1 MSRSRV
7 VGLASILL
15 VTAIVVL
22 LPTLAETAASGSR
35 PTAHTTT
42 KPIATKS
49 AQTTQ
54 RRPTTPP
61 IGTQLE
67 ELRGSNTVSGDSL
80 VAGSLSGWLA
90 VRAASSHSVNPA
102 TGSSTSTTTRGTGGS
117 RLPAGGRLSKVSC
130 RSAAFCL
137 AIGSY
142 GEADSGSR
150 PLVLLVDH
158 TDISVMSVP
167 SPRHWFGAA
176 LDGISCPSPGFCV
189 AVGDLFQRGDSA
201 SRPFAETLRAGSWTI
216 DSLPNTGDTSSLASI
231 SCVSQSFCVAVGTRD
246 QGNTTM
252 IETLDN
258 DRWTVASGVDFAGP
272 KPSLT
277 AVACTSSS
285 FCLAA
290 GWYTN
295 NAGNIAESW
304 NGRIWTRSIPPGA
317 GSTLA
322 YIDDVSC
329 FAPRS
334 CVAVGDFP
342 NAERYIDGFWSALPS
357 KTADYLSG
365 VSCSGPSFCMT
376 TGAHGVQP
384 QAVAGQFRNGT
395 WHLAQIPSDGELIG
409 GTSVSCSSLTQC
421 LVIGDGHAGA
431 IPLVDIFNGTM
442 WSVLSG

>member
-1 MSRSRV
+1 MDRRF
-7 VGLASILL
+7 GRRL
-15 VTAIVVL
+15 
-22 LPTLAETAASGSR
+22 
-35 PTAHTTT
+35 
-42 KPIATKS
+42 
-49 AQTTQ
+49 
-54 RRPTTPP
+54 RRPEAEPH
-61 IGTQLE
+61 
-67 ELRGSNTVSGDSL
+67 SGRL
-80 VAGSLSGWLA
+80 HIFVILSG
-90 VRAASSHSVNPA
+90 
-102 TGSSTSTTTRGTGGS
+102 
-117 RLPAGGRLSKVSC
+117 
-130 RSAAFCL
+130 
-137 AIGSY
+137 
-142 GEADSGSR
+142 
-150 PLVLLVDH
+150 
-158 TDISVMSVP
+158 
-167 SPRHWFGAA
+167 
-176 LDGISCPSPGFCV
+176 
-189 AVGDLFQRGDSA
+189 
-201 SRPFAETLRAGSWTI
+201 
-216 DSLPNTGDTSSLASI
+216 
-231 SCVSQSFCVAVGTRD
+231 
-246 QGNTTM
+246 
-252 IETLDN
+252 
-258 DRWTVASGVDFAGP
+258 
-272 KPSLT
+272 
-277 AVACTSSS
+277 
-285 FCLAA
+285 